1 MPIYV
6 RKKACLCLLSFLRRH
21 KQLYDREK
29 WLTGMQNL
37 LRCNNYGLLLSTM
50 ALLKG
55 TIRIVG
61 PDGYEVLIP

>member
-1 MPIYV
+1 M
-6 RKKACLCLLSFLRRH
+6 LSFLRRH